1 MSLSLS
7 SSELEH
13 AEKLVVYAFSDY
25 NFAGNSNNLRSPDS
39 KDPKSFWMWGDL
51 LRSVLNIKN
60 GVEIKSHC
68 YIDSV
73 GQI

>member
-1 MSLSLS
+1 MTGGKSIKLRVAGEDGGEMHFTVKKTTPLS
-7 SSELEH
+7 
-13 AEKLVVYAFSDY
+13 KLMRRY
-25 NFAGNSNNLRSPDS
+25 R
-39 KDPKSFWMWGDL
+39 GDL

-73 GQI
+73 G